1 MLQFA
6 LQNFLMNDRHI
17 LNIDKL
23 VSFVG
28 NLVIFISKAAWGQE
42 TDATMEQQLVRRLY
56 SLRLRLVV

>member
-1 MLQFA
+1 
-6 LQNFLMNDRHI
+6 MNDRHI